1 MWKPG
6 WMARQPGSTGITTD
20 IFLESHVSLI
30 FHIKF
35 NESLFFKFNFSRH
48 KIYYQGQSNYNPESV
63 QKKNLKI
70 SRLIVVVKCEVV
82 IISQFAI
89 LVILQKMKCYKIKYT
104 AHKGVEG

>member
-35 NESLFFKFNFSRH
+35 NESPFFKFNFSRY

-70 SRLIVVVKCEVV
+70 SRLMVVVKCRYNLTDCDSSYFAENEV
-82 IISQFAI
+82 
-89 LVILQKMKCYKIKYT
+89 LQNKIYCT
-104 AHKGVEG
+104 QGS